1 MLFRSAI
8 GFKASPAIGLWL
20 NLYGGY
26 QNLKDD
32 LFFQP
37 ADLESAAN
45 EYSPMLS
52 IGQWNTSNIYAG
64 AEIRYGYK
72 NIFSFSATGVYRNW
86 DAKDDN
92 QSNAGAYALVYK
104 PAFEADLHIDVHP
117 VSALLLNLGYRHIS
131 REKVEGNKV
140 DAVNNLYAGG
150 SYEFFKGISVYARID
165 NLLNQDYQYY
175 WGYPTEGINFTGGVS
190 FKF

>member
-1 MLFRSAI
+1 M
-8 GFKASPAIGLWL
+8 
-20 NLYGGY
+20 
-26 QNLKDD
+26 
-32 LFFQP
+32 FFQP

-72 NIFSFSATGVYRNW
+72 NVFSFSATGVYRNW

-140 DAVNNLYAGG
+140 NAVNNLYAGG
-150 SYEFFKGISVYARID
+150 NYEFFKGISVYARID